1 MSLDPRIN
9 RKPMNKDKLEVVYS
23 IAVIVTIPILL
34 IANTV
39 FLASST
45 RNAFNSEIRRKADL
59 VNSVIANTARDYI
72 AVGDYDGLHKNLQDL
87 ENDQPAVV
95 GVSVIERKE
104 GGYVST
110 VMTDTAKSLQ
120 GDSSSLGIDA
130 NAQATLVFEG
140 KWPIAKLLNVE
151 YGNGR
156 RDQAWSVMTPVINDE
171 GNVIAAVSSN
181 MLVADAREAIDKT
194 FNISILIL
202 LASIVVIVAM
212 LFRHFRMV
220 GYVQLLAKQKEL
232 NQTMSDFLSV
242 ATHELK
248 APTTIIKGYL
258 SNVMDGTY
266 GPVDTKIQEQL
277 QTAYAQTDRLKDL
290 VNDLLNVS
298 RIEQGRI
305 SYTITSVDSSSLI
318 HMIASNYQKIAEG
331 KGLELKMDIP
341 SNLPLVHG
349 DQGRLQEVFTNLI
362 DNAVKYTARGSVTVS
377 QRLEASRVITNVHDT
392 GFGMSP
398 EARKRLFQRFYR
410 IKTKDTEGISGT
422 GLGLWIIK
430 QYIEAMG
437 GTIEVESIEGVGS
450 NFIVSMP
457 IVSK

>member
-1 MSLDPRIN
+1 M
-9 RKPMNKDKLEVVYS
+9 YS
-23 IAVIVTIPILL
+23 VAIIISIPLLL

-39 FLASST
+39 FLTSST
-45 RNAFNSEIRRKADL
+45 RNAFNTEIRRKADL

-72 AVGDYDGLHKNLQDL
+72 AAGDYDGLRTNLQDL
-87 ENDQPAVV
+87 ENEQPAVV
-95 GVSVIERKE
+95 GVSVIERKD
-104 GGYVST
+104 GGYVSS
-110 VMTDTAKSLQ
+110 VMTTAAEQLS
-120 GDSSSLGIDA
+120 GEASALGIDA

-140 KWPIAKLLNVE
+140 KWPIAKLLNVQ
-151 YGNGR
+151 YDNGR
-156 RDQAWSVMTPVINDE
+156 QDQAWSVMTPVYDSE
-171 GNVIAAVSSN
+171 GRVIAAVSSN

-194 FNISILIL
+194 FNISLLIL
-202 LASIVVIVAM
+202 MVSIIVIVAM

-220 GYVQLLAKQKEL
+220 GYVQLLAKQREL

-258 SNVMDGTY
+258 ANVMDGTY
-266 GPVDTKIQEQL
+266 GPVDNKIQEQL

-305 SYTITSVDSSSLI
+305 SYTMTSVDTSAILR
-318 HMIASNYQKIAEG
+318 MISANYEKIAQE
-331 KGLELKMDIP
+331 KGLSLKFEIP
-341 SNLPLVHG
+341 EVVPSVNG
-349 DQGRLQEVFTNLI
+349 DQGRLQEIFTNLI
-362 DNAVKYTARGSVTVS
+362 DNAIKYTGKGSVTIG
-377 QRLEASRVITNVHDT
+377 QRVQGGFVVTNVHDT

-430 QYIEAMG
+430 QYVEAMG

-457 IVSK
+457 TSTK